1 MKAVPFTLL
10 MMLCL
15 PSQVSFDNPGMWY
28 ALAAGPRWLPPA
40 AMIGTW
46 LWSGSRSLLR
56 LSSS

>member
-28 ALAAGPRWLPPA
+28 ALAARRAGFR
-40 AMIGTW
+40 
-46 LWSGSRSLLR
+46 
-56 LSSS
+56 